1 MVLLLV
7 HSKAFASVLLLAV
20 GEPGCCMA
28 STALFAAK
36 RAIEAARLELG
47 LSTEYFRLGE
57 SMPFQLFIV
66 IAKVV
71 GYGCFD

>member
-1 MVLLLV
+1 MFALV
-7 HSKAFASVLLLAV
+7 FHLAV

-47 LSTEYFRLGE
+47 FPTEYFRLGE
-57 SMPFQLFIV
+57 SMLFQLFIV
-66 IAKVV
+66 KASVLGH
-71 GYGCFD
+71 GYFG